1 MCKHTPANTKYF
13 KSPWDGRK
21 WKLDKHITCI
31 SKNIIYLIIC
41 TLHDNCWYIGS
52 SDNARRR
59 WSKHKSDWK
68 NGNRT
73 CILATHGQDVNHPLD
88 PNLEFLTVLPIDFT
102 RNKKDLLEEE
112 VWWQENVGVHKFGL
126 NKRNDLA
133 TVSRKRKR

>member
-1 MCKHTPANTKYF
+1 MYYIV
-13 KSPWDGRK
+13 R
-21 WKLDKHITCI
+21 
-31 SKNIIYLIIC
+31 IIC

-52 SDNARRR
+52 SDNVRRL

-73 CILATHGQDVNHPLD
+73 CRLASQGQDVQHPPD
-88 PNLEFLTVLPIDFT
+88 PDLEYLTVLPIDYT
-102 RNKKDLLEEE
+102 RKNKYLLEKE

-133 TVSRKRKR
+133 TVSRKRKK